1 MREKMNRKLCAIV
14 VLMLTLS
21 PTSVAFGQQADATIV
36 TSAAQYHL
44 GDKDQILMK
53 VNVWGYVQKPGQY
66 VVPRNTDLI
75 SLISFAGG
83 PIDGADLA
91 KVSIIRGGDQSLA
104 YNNGHDAT
112 NGRSQKVPII
122 EANVKESLKTGE
134 IWNIPI
140 LQAGDTVMI
149 PQSRGHKI
157 KGFFG
162 LNSMFSVIAA
172 FASVVV
178 IMDRLAN

>member
-1 MREKMNRKLCAIV
+1 MNRKLCAIV

-21 PTSVAFGQQADATIV
+21 PMSVAFGQQADATIV
-36 TSAAQYHL
+36 NSAAQYHL
-44 GDKDQILMK
+44 GDKDQILMT

-91 KVSIIRGGDQSLA
+91 KVSIIRGGEQSLA
-104 YNNGHDAT
+104 YNGHDAT

-140 LQAGDTVMI
+140 LQAGDTVLI